1 MLPKIELDH
10 LVVVAASLEQ
20 GVAHVYEQLGIVIPK
35 GGKHPFMGTHNHVMQ
50 LGPKAFLEVIA
61 IDPDS
66 PKPEHPRWFDLDN
79 FGDQTPRL
87 KMWVARSQDLSS
99 TKPYLPE
106 KYERS
111 IPMSRPTAN
120 GLMEWEITVA
130 KDGSLP
136 FNGAFPTVLEWPIG
150 PLPIEAMP
158 DLGC

>member
-1 MLPKIELDH
+1 
-10 LVVVAASLEQ
+10 
-20 GVAHVYEQLGIVIPK
+20 
-35 GGKHPFMGTHNHVMQ
+35 
-50 LGPKAFLEVIA
+50 
-61 IDPDS
+61 
-66 PKPEHPRWFDLDN
+66 
-79 FGDQTPRL
+79 
-87 KMWVARSQDLSS
+87 MWVARSQDLSS

-158 DLGC
+158 DLGCELLKFEIAHPDSKKIGAGLQPIFEDKRVDIVWSETEKLSARIRTPAGVRTLC